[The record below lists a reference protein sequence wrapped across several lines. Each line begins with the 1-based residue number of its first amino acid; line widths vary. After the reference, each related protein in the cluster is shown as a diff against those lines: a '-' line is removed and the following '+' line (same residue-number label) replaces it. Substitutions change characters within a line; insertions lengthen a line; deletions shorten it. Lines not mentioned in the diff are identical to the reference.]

1 MTQFSRCL
9 AVCAG
14 FTCFLA
20 ASSAFSQSAQ
30 TGGKPNTTAES
41 DMKVDGSGATYT
53 VQFIDDPLNALND
66 GVIIPR
72 IVVRPGGLRTM
83 LLRPRASYVNEMLK
97 SVETM

>member
-1 MTQFSRCL
+1 MRMFSRWL

-14 FTCFLA
+14 FTGFLV
-20 ASSAFSQSAQ
+20 ASSAFSQPVAAPAPSSAAAD
-30 TGGKPNTTAES
+30 KS
-41 DMKVDGSGATYT
+41 MKVDGSGATYT
-53 VQFIDDPLNALND
+53 VQFVDDPLNALND

-83 LLRPRASYVNEMLK
+83 LLRPRTSYVNEMLK

>member
-1 MTQFSRCL
+1 MARFSRWL
-9 AVCAG
+9 AVAAG
-14 FTCFLA
+14 FTCFFTIGSAFAQGA
-20 ASSAFSQSAQ
+20 AAVPSSA
-30 TGGKPNTTAES
+30 KPDS
-41 DMKVDGSGATYT
+41 GMKVDGSGATYT
-53 VQFIDDPLNALND
+53 VQFVDDPLNALND